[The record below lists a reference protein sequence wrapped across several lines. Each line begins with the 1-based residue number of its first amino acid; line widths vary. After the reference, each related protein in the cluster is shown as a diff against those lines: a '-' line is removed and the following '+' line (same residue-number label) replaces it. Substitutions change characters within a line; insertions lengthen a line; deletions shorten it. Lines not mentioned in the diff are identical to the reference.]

1 MSVAQILKHSWLG
14 QSNGLTKSVAI
25 SSSTSKLGSTHIE
38 MTTALKLEELG
49 FNLPAILQ
57 SVHSNAC
64 DQLAALW
71 HLLVAKQKGNTEICS
86 SPQEL
91 SKFKCL
97 DLIFENTQKKPADS
111 AVNPLLHIAGLD
123 IASSSDKIN
132 ISSTSSLKENIAI
145 RGTLSK
151 SERKFN
157 VPSSF
162 PRPQSA
168 ALPTAKRTQ
177 KKKAII
183 EENAEEFSL

>member
-1 MSVAQILKHSWLG
+1 LSVAQILKHSWLG
-14 QSNGLTKSVAI
+14 QSDGLTKSVAT
-25 SSSTSKLGSTHIE
+25 SSSTSKLGSSHIE

-71 HLLVAKQKGNTEICS
+71 HLLVAKQKGSTEIC

-91 SKFKCL
+91 SKFKSL

-132 ISSTSSLKENIAI
+132 ISTSSLKENIAI

-151 SERKFN
+151 IERKFI
-157 VPSSF
+157 VPPSF